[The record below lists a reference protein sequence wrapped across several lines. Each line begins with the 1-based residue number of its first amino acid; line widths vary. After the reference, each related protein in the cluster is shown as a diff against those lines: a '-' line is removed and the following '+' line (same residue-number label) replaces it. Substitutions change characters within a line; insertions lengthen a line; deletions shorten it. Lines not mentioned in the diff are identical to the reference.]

1 MNKELDELVTEFY
14 KTFNIQPLV
23 KAGEPCLTTSC
34 RVATVIATE
43 DIWPEFNIQRAWE
56 IEEYLCSREDS
67 VSVNVQRDNKLG
79 LYQYLV
85 EENNEDGE
93 RYHHSFA
100 NPQETRL
107 AALMSYLIWYAN
119 VKDIYDAV
127 RKIFDQ
133 DKIKE
138 YDTLPLP
145 HVNIMEVTVTASAD
159 SNGEFPLINWKDYDE
174 QEM

>member
-1 MNKELDELVTEFY
+1 MNKALDELVTEFY
-14 KTFNIQPLV
+14 KTFNIEPTI
-23 KAGEPCLTTSC
+23 KKGETYLTTNC
-34 RVATVIATE
+34 RVAQVTADK
-43 DIWPEFNIQRAWE
+43 DIWPEFNIERAWE
-56 IEEYLCSREDS
+56 IEEYLCSREDT
-67 VSVNVQRDNKLG
+67 VSVNIQRDNKLG

-85 EENNEDGE
+85 VDNSEDGE

-133 DKIKE
+133 DKPKI
-138 YDTLPLP
+138 D
-145 HVNIMEVTVTASAD
+145 
-159 SNGEFPLINWKDYDE
+159 FPKIPEPTICEISSTMSSTGKFTSINWVEYDE
-174 QEM
+174 QES